1 MEEATAEQ
9 SAAGVEIPT
18 DAPQSESAHDRHMT
32 APVVPCAHAL
42 SVEDVADA
50 LRSDTAQGLSAD
62 EAAARL
68 TAFGPNEIPR
78 ATRPPYAQI
87 AAHQLLDPLVALL
100 LAASVVSLAVGEGL
114 ESAVIA
120 AIVVLNA
127 GFGFFQ
133 EVRAA
138 RAVLALTEAVEVRA
152 VVVRDGEQRAV
163 DVRDLVVGDLVRLRE
178 GDRVPADARVVSEMG
193 LEVDESALTGESVP
207 VAKRVE
213 PADGAIALA
222 ERVSMVY
229 AGTGV
234 TRGSGLALVV
244 AAGRSTEQGNIA
256 VLTEQA
262 SPPPTPLEQRFARL
276 ATRLA
281 GVGVLITIGL
291 AAAMLLQGE
300 SARESFLLGVSVAVA
315 AVPEGLAA
323 TVTIAL
329 ALGARE
335 MASRGAVVRTLSAI
349 ETVGEATVICA
360 DKTGTLTEN
369 RLRLVRVEP
378 AVGTTRAGLLEA
390 GYACAEAELDPVDR
404 ALVVAAR
411 EEGLTAPGTVVRSV
425 PFEAARKRA
434 AVLVREE
441 ERLRS
446 VVKGAPEVVLGLGDD
461 WPLERERL
469 ERVAGE
475 WAAQGLRVLAIA
487 ERDVV
492 DESASD
498 LEAGARPLGIVGLA
512 DPLRPEAAESV
523 RLARAEGLEVRM
535 LTGDHPRTALAIGRE
550 LGLDDDE
557 IVARCTPADKLALV
571 EQLEG
576 QGEIVIVTGDGVND
590 APALRRA
597 HVGVAMGRGGTEA
610 AREAS
615 SIVLT
620 DDNFATIVAA
630 VREGKRIAGNIR
642 SFLAFLLSANVGEVV
657 LFAAAVLAGLGAPMT
672 VVQVLTVNLLTDGPP
687 AIALARDPAGRHA
700 FRRGATRELFGRGIW
715 PALLA
720 VGIVVGAAALAAF
733 LLVRELRPEAA
744 QTAAYATVALA
755 ELIFV
760 FSCRAE
766 LRPAWRL
773 PRNRHLEAAVVG
785 SLAFLLAT
793 IYVSALHDPFGTV
806 SLTSGELGIVLSLA
820 LLPALASESLKA
832 VVRRGRG

>member
-1 MEEATAEQ
+1 
-9 SAAGVEIPT
+9 
-18 DAPQSESAHDRHMT
+18 MT

>member
-1 MEEATAEQ
+1 MRT
-9 SAAGVEIPT
+9 VT
-18 DAPQSESAHDRHMT
+18 DEVLRH
-32 APVVPCAHAL
+32 AHAR
-42 SVEDVADA
+42 STTEVAEA
-50 LRSDTAQGLSAD
+50 LRSDVSVGLSAE
-62 EAAARL
+62 EAASRL
-68 TAFGPNEIPR
+68 TTFGPNEIPR
-78 ATRPPYAQI
+78 ATRPAYARI

-100 LAASVVSLAVGEGL
+100 LAASAVSLAVGEGL

-127 GFGFFQ
+127 GFGFIQ

-138 RAVLALTEAVEVRA
+138 RAVLALTQAVEVRA
-152 VVVRDGEQRAV
+152 VVVRGGEPRPV
-163 DVRDLVVGDLVRLRE
+163 DVRDLVFGDLVRLRE

-207 VAKRVE
+207 VAKACEPVNVE
-213 PADGAIALA
+213 IALA

-244 AAGRSTEQGNIA
+244 ATGQSTEQGNIA
-256 VLTEQA
+256 ALTAQA

-291 AAAMLLQGE
+291 AGAMLLQGA
-300 SARESFLLGVSVAVA
+300 SARESFLVGVSVAVA

-390 GYACAEAELDPVDR
+390 AYACAEAEIDPVDR

-411 EEGLTAPGTVVRSV
+411 EEGLKAPGTVVRSV

-446 VVKGAPEVVLGLGDD
+446 VVKGAPEVVLGLGHDS
-461 WPLERERL
+461 PLERERL
-469 ERVAGE
+469 ERVAVE
-475 WAAQGLRVLAIA
+475 WAAEGLRVLAIA
-487 ERDVV
+487 ERDVD
-492 DESASD
+492 DESTSD

-550 LGLDDDE
+550 LGLRDDE
-557 IVARCTPADKLALV
+557 IVARCTPADKLTLV

-576 QGEIVIVTGDGVND
+576 QGEVVIVTGDGVND

-687 AIALARDPAGRHA
+687 AVALARDPAGRHA
-700 FRRGATRELFGRGIW
+700 FRRGATRELLGRGIW

-720 VGIVVGAAALAAF
+720 VGVVVGAAALVAF
-733 LLVRELRPEAA
+733 LVVRELRPEAA

-755 ELIFV
+755 ELLFV

-766 LRPAWRL
+766 LYPAWRL

-793 IYVSALHDPFGTV
+793 IYVPALHDPFGTV
-806 SLTSGELGIVLSLA
+806 SLTLGELGIVLSLS

-832 VVRRGRG
+832 AVRSQAPRLS